1 MNQTIRSKSV
11 STFYRALW
19 AIAIFILLCH
29 IAVYYRTMVDDA
41 FITFRYSD
49 NLARGFGPVYNP
61 GERVEGIT
69 NFLWMALLTPPA
81 AFGWNLVTTTNILG
95 IICTFICIIILIIWS
110 RSVIDYPN
118 RLWVAF
124 LFACSAPI
132 AVWTTGG
139 LETPL
144 FVLLVLA
151 GVIQGFH
158 EEDRNRSGWWSGI
171 LFVFAAMTRPEGVIF
186 WAGFV
191 LFRAVESLMGTHPWR
206 RSDWQR
212 VLGFLV
218 LAIPFTLSRWL
229 YYGDIVPNTFFVKTG
244 RGLRSMLGGARY
256 TLEFLSLFGGG
267 ALICIGMLSL
277 LDSAKRRWMSY
288 CLGLSAVFVFYIIFL
303 SGADWMAMFR
313 YYVPIIP
320 LLILPIAKGFE
331 LLHGWVKDGKLT
343 AGKTIPSWIVNSA
356 FLFIGASIVLLGLM
370 PTYIAKARDV
380 KRYGGFDDYRGYL
393 KAAEY
398 LKTHAPSDALIA
410 VQNAGTIPYLTR
422 LPTLDMSGLADK
434 HIARSPAKGTLKRR
448 YDSDYVLSRK
458 PDYVEVLTHINL
470 EVKDPKN
477 PDPGIHE
484 LIRLPEFQANY
495 QTVPDF
501 SGPGVALFQRIHPEA
516 SGQTP

>member
-1 MNQTIRSKSV
+1 MEQTNKTKQV
-11 STFYRALW
+11 TLLYRTLW
-19 AIAIFILLCH
+19 VVAIIILLCH
-29 IAVYYRTMVDDA
+29 IGVYYRTMVDDA

-81 AFGWNLVTTTNILG
+81 AWGWNLFTTASVLG
-95 IICTFICIIILIIWS
+95 IICTFVCLIILAIWS

-118 RLWVAF
+118 RIWVPF
-124 LFACSAPI
+124 LFAGSAPI

-144 FVLLVLA
+144 FALLVLA
-151 GVIQGFH
+151 GVIQGFR
-158 EEDRNRSGWWSGI
+158 EEDKNRSGWWSGI
-171 LFVFAAMTRPEGVIF
+171 LFAFAAMTRPEGVIF

-191 LFRAVESLMGTHPWR
+191 LFRIVESVIGKYPWK

-212 VLGFLV
+212 IFGFLV
-218 LAIPFTLSRWL
+218 LAIPFTIGRWL

-244 RGLRSMLGGARY
+244 RGLRSILGGARY
-256 TLEFLSLFGGG
+256 TLEFMLVFGGG
-267 ALICIGMLSL
+267 SLIAISLLSL
-277 LDSAKRRWMSY
+277 LDAVKRRWMSY
-288 CLGLSAVFVFYIIFL
+288 CLGLSAVFVFYVIFM
-303 SGADWMAMFR
+303 SGADWMAFFR

-320 LLILPIAKGFE
+320 LMIIPITKGFE
-331 LLHGWVKDGKLT
+331 LLRSWVTEGRLT
-343 AGKTIPSWIVNSA
+343 AGKTIPSWITDGT
-356 FLFIGASIVLLGLM
+356 FLSIGALIILLGLM
-370 PTYIAKARDV
+370 PTYIVKARDV

-393 KAAEY
+393 KAALY
-398 LKTHAPSDALIA
+398 LKAHATPDALIA

-434 HIARSPAKGTLKRR
+434 HIARSPVKGSLKRR
-448 YDSDYVLSRK
+448 YDSDYVLSRE

-470 EVKDPKN
+470 DVKDPKN

-484 LIRLPEFQANY
+484 LIRLPEFQENY
-495 QTVPDF
+495 RTVHDF
-501 SGPGVALFQRIHPEA
+501 SGPGVALFQRIQPENHI
-516 SGQTP
+516 P

>member
-1 MNQTIRSKSV
+1 MEQTIKSKQTAFLYHV
-11 STFYRALW
+11 LW
-19 AIAIFILLCH
+19 VIAILILICH
-29 IAVYYRTMVDDA
+29 IAVYYRTMVDDT

-49 NLARGFGPVYNP
+49 NMARGFGPVYNP

-69 NFLWMALLTPPA
+69 NFLWMTLLTPPA
-81 AFGWNLVTTTNILG
+81 AFGWDLATTARILG
-95 IICTFICIIILIIWS
+95 IICTVASFIILIMWS
-110 RSVIDYPN
+110 RAVIDYPN

-144 FVLLVLA
+144 FALLVLA
-151 GVIQGFH
+151 GVIQGFR
-158 EEDRNRSGWWSGI
+158 EEDRSHSGWWSGI
-171 LFVFAAMTRPEGVIF
+171 LFAFASMTRPEGLIF

-191 LFRAVESLMGTHPWR
+191 LFRVVESVMGTHPWR

-212 VLGFLV
+212 IFGFLV
-218 LAIPFTLSRWL
+218 LAIPFTLGRWL

-244 RGLRSMLGGARY
+244 RGLRSLLGGVRY
-256 TLEFLSLFGGG
+256 TLEFILLFGGG
-267 ALICIGMLSL
+267 SLIGIGLLSL
-277 LDSAKRRWMSY
+277 LDSTKRRWMSY
-288 CLGLSAVFVFYIIFL
+288 CLGLSALFVFYVIFL
-303 SGADWMAMFR
+303 SGADWMAMYR

-331 LLHGWVKDGKLT
+331 LLHGWVKDGRLT
-343 AGKTIPSWIVNSA
+343 SGKILPSWSVNGA
-356 FLFIGASIVLLGLM
+356 FLFIGALIVLLGLM

-380 KRYGGFDDYRGYL
+380 KRFGGFDDYRGYL

-398 LKTHAPSDALIA
+398 LKTHAVPDALVA
-410 VQNAGTIPYLTR
+410 VQNAGTIPYITHR
-422 LPTLDMSGLADK
+422 PTLDMSGLADK
-434 HIARSPAKGTLKRR
+434 HIARSPAKGPLKRR

-458 PDYVEVLTHINL
+458 PDYVEVLTNINL
-470 EVKDPKN
+470 EVKDPTN

-484 LIRLPEFQANY
+484 LIRLPEFQADY
-495 QTVPDF
+495 KTVPGF
-501 SGPGVALFQRIHPEA
+501 CGPGVALFQRIHPEA